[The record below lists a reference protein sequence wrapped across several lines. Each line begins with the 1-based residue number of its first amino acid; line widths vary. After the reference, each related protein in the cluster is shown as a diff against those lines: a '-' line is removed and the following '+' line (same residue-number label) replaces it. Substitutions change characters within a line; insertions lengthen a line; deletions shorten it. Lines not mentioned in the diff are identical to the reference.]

1 MIKGIENKNQA
12 NEELRKVELRVNS
25 LDRKGKDIK
34 NPEAQEKIEEIR
46 TLLNSWKER
55 ISIAKEKLSNL
66 PEGPDDKD
74 LFKEIEKIKFSM
86 SVEEEEAEGLL
97 NKVMS
102 EYKEQEEDMGERF
115 EEILAEEFAEKAPL
129 LVREL
134 SKEIEN
140 YKKNFA
146 ELKEKVE
153 KLNSYKSDTKE
164 RIGHLKRDVSPKKAA
179 ELEEEMASMV
189 GQSSEEIGRLKHL
202 IAIGKDIISND
213 NEAIVRYRN
222 LLENKSGEINLS
234 EEAKQQIKSQI
245 EALQEELQNLDKN

>member
-1 MIKGIENKNQA
+1 MRDEIK
-12 NEELRKVELRVNS
+12 V
-25 LDRKGKDIK
+25 
-34 NPEAQEKIEEIR
+34 
-46 TLLNSWKER
+46 
-55 ISIAKEKLSNL
+55 
-66 PEGPDDKD
+66 
-74 LFKEIEKIKFSM
+74 
-86 SVEEEEAEGLL
+86 
-97 NKVMS
+97 
-102 EYKEQEEDMGERF
+102 
-115 EEILAEEFAEKAPL
+115 
-129 LVREL
+129 
-134 SKEIEN
+134 
-140 YKKNFA
+140 
-146 ELKEKVE
+146 LKEKVE